1 LLLTCAPV
9 AVKLLEVCPEATVTL
24 EGTVRLAL
32 LLESATANPLPDAAP
47 VSATE
52 HDVLPGVLMVELVQL
67 RVLKLSATGR
77 EIAPEPP
84 LAGMEDPVA
93 LVATTLVS

>member
-1 LLLTCAPV
+1 V
-9 AVKLLEVCPEATVTL
+9 AVKLLEDCPEATVTL

-32 LLESATANPLPDAAP
+32 LLESATANPLPDADP
-47 VSATE
+47 VSARVQE
-52 HDVLPGVLMVELVQL
+52 VLPGVLMLDPVQL
-67 RVLKLSATGR
+67 RVLKASATGR

-93 LVATTLVS
+93 LVTTTLVS